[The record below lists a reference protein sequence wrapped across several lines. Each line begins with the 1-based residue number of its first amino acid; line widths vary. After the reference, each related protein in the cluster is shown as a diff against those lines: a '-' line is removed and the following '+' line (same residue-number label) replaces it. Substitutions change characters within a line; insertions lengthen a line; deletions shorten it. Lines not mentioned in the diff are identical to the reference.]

1 VDALTTQWGVR
12 SSRVTTLAP
21 AARTPM
27 SVETNKEDSPVPPL
41 AIPTTLHASLMARL
55 DRLAPIREVAQIGA
69 AIGREFSYELLAALV
84 PLPESALQEAVDRLV
99 HPELVFRRGRPPGAT
114 YTFKHALIRDAA
126 YATLLRSRRQ
136 ELHARIAKVL
146 EDRFPE
152 TVELHPEI
160 LAHHWSQAGLVEK
173 AALYAGKTWLHADG
187 YQRRKQ
193 RLGDWEIGVSSYKL
207 GNRYRCEVDNVSP
220 GTRLARGEGPHPGGG
235 GSAGPERSA
244 QVVG

>member
-1 VDALTTQWGVR
+1 LTG
-12 SSRVTTLAP
+12 
-21 AARTPM
+21 
-27 SVETNKEDSPVPPL
+27 PVPPL

-84 PLPESALQEAVDRLV
+84 PLPESTLQEAVERLV
-99 HPELVFRRGRPPGAT
+99 HSELVFCRGRPPSAT

-136 ELHARIAKVL
+136 ELHVRIAKVL

-173 AALYAGKTWLHADG
+173 AAFYAGKTWLHADG

-193 RLGDWEIGVSSYKL
+193 RLGGWEIGVSSYKL
-207 GNRYRCEVDNVSP
+207 GNRYCCEVDNVSP
-220 GTRLARGEGPHPGGG
+220 GTRLARREGPTR
-235 GSAGPERSA
+235 AEAEAQALNDARKMLARTRVRS
-244 QVVG
+244 